1 MEEKE
6 QLDGRSIRGEK
17 LYKAT
22 HDLLLES
29 AIELLNNP
37 KLNTEK
43 VTLAQIAKNCNL
55 SQAVAYKHFPDKMM
69 DVYGAVIGKITDE
82 MLGDMQIAA
91 LKENDPLKLLEKMLA
106 IFTEAS
112 IVTGNATRIAYA
124 NRHILLREDKWFQ
137 SQPVDTLTEILKGVP
152 GLKEKPREVA
162 RRIHFMW
169 SGLLFL
175 WISYEKDHHI
185 YGAYSDAW
193 FRKES
198 KNIVF
203 TALIYIYFKTR

>member
-1 MEEKE
+1 MEEKK
-6 QLDGRSIRGEK
+6 QVDGRSLRGEK

-29 AIELLNNP
+29 AVELLNDP
-37 KLNTEK
+37 KLDPEK
-43 VTLAQIAKNCNL
+43 VTLSQIAKNCNL
-55 SQAVAYKHFPDKMM
+55 SQAVAYKHFPDRMI
-69 DVYGAVIGKITDE
+69 DVYGSVVGKRTDE
-82 MLGDMQIAA
+82 MLEEMKIAL
-91 LKENDPLKLLEKMLA
+91 LKEKDPIILLERMIA

-112 IVTGNATRIAYA
+112 IDTGNATRIAYA
-124 NRHILLREDKWFQ
+124 NRHILLREGKWFQ
-137 SQPVDTLTEILKGVP
+137 RQPVDTLAEIVKNVP
-152 GLKEKPREVA
+152 GLKEKPREIA

-175 WISYEKDHHI
+175 WISYQKGHHI

-198 KNIVF
+198 KNIISL
-203 TALIYIYFKTR
+203 ALQR

>member
-1 MEEKE
+1 MEEKK
-6 QLDGRSIRGEK
+6 QVDGRSLRGEK

-29 AIELLNNP
+29 AVELLNDP
-37 KLNTEK
+37 KLDPEK
-43 VTLAQIAKNCNL
+43 VTLSQIAKNCNL
-55 SQAVAYKHFPDKMM
+55 SQAVAYKHFPDRMM
-69 DVYGAVIGKITDE
+69 DVYGSVVGKRTDE
-82 MLGDMQIAA
+82 MLEDMKIAL
-91 LKENDPLKLLEKMLA
+91 LKEKDPIMLLERMIA

-112 IVTGNATRIAYA
+112 IDTGNATRIAYA
-124 NRHILLREDKWFQ
+124 NRHILLREGKWFQ
-137 SQPVDTLTEILKGVP
+137 RQPVDTLAEIVKNVP

-175 WISYEKDHHI
+175 WISYQKGHHI

-198 KNIVF
+198 KNIVSL
-203 TALIYIYFKTR
+203 AVQR

>member
-1 MEEKE
+1 MNDKKTVI
-6 QLDGRSIRGEK
+6 DGRTKRGEK

-29 AIELLNNP
+29 AVELLNDP
-37 KLNTEK
+37 KLDPEK
-43 VTLAQIAKNCNL
+43 VTLSQIAKNCNL
-55 SQAVAYKHFPDKMM
+55 SQAVAYKHFPDRMM
-69 DVYGAVIGKITDE
+69 DVYGAVVGKRTAE
-82 MLGDMQIAA
+82 MLEEMQVAS
-91 LKENDPLKLLEKMLA
+91 LKEKDPIILLEKMIA

-112 IVTGNATRIAYA
+112 IDTGNATRIAYA
-124 NRHILLREDKWFQ
+124 NRHILLREGKWFQ
-137 SQPVDTLTEILKGVP
+137 RQPVDTLAEIVKNVP

-175 WISYEKDHHI
+175 WISYQKGHHI

-198 KNIVF
+198 KNIVSL
-203 TALIYIYFKTR
+203 AVQR

>member
-1 MEEKE
+1 MSEKK
-6 QLDGRSIRGEK
+6 QVDGRSLRGAK

-29 AIELLNNP
+29 AVELLNDP
-37 KLNTEK
+37 KLDPEK
-43 VTLAQIAKNCNL
+43 VTLSQIAKNCNL
-55 SQAVAYKHFPDKMM
+55 SQAVAYKHFPDRMM
-69 DVYGAVIGKITDE
+69 DVYGSVVGKRADE
-82 MLGDMQIAA
+82 MLEEMKIAL
-91 LKENDPLKLLEKMLA
+91 LKEKDPLKLLEKMIA

-112 IVTGNATRIAYA
+112 IDTGNATRIAYA
-124 NRHILLREDKWFQ
+124 NRHILLREGKWFQ
-137 SQPVDTLTEILKGVP
+137 RQPVDTLAEILKNVP

-175 WISYEKDHHI
+175 WISYQKGHHI

-198 KNIVF
+198 KNIVSL
-203 TALIYIYFKTR
+203 AVQR

>member
-1 MEEKE
+1 MEENE
-6 QLDGRSIRGEK
+6 QIDGRSLRGEK

-29 AIELLNNP
+29 AVELLNDP
-37 KLNTEK
+37 KLDPEK
-43 VTLAQIAKNCNL
+43 VTLSQIAKNCNL
-55 SQAVAYKHFPDKMM
+55 SQAVAYKHFPDRMI
-69 DVYGAVIGKITDE
+69 DVYGSVVGKRTDE
-82 MLGDMQIAA
+82 MLEEMKIAL
-91 LKENDPLKLLEKMLA
+91 LKEKDPIILLERMIA

-112 IVTGNATRIAYA
+112 IDTGNATRIAYA
-124 NRHILLREDKWFQ
+124 NRHILLRGGKWFQ
-137 SQPVDTLTEILKGVP
+137 RQPVDTLAEILKNVP
-152 GLKEKPREVA
+152 GLKEKPREIA

-175 WISYEKDHHI
+175 WISYQKGHHI

-198 KNIVF
+198 KNIISL
-203 TALIYIYFKTR
+203 ALQR

>member
-6 QLDGRSIRGEK
+6 QIDGRSLRAEK
-17 LYKAT
+17 LYKLT

-29 AIELLNNP
+29 AVELLNDP
-37 KLNTEK
+37 KLDPEK
-43 VTLAQIAKNCNL
+43 VTLSQIAKNCNL
-55 SQAVAYKHFPDKMM
+55 SQAVAYKHFPDRMI
-69 DVYGAVIGKITDE
+69 DVYGSVVGKRTDE
-82 MLGDMQIAA
+82 MLEDMKIAL
-91 LKENDPLKLLEKMLA
+91 LKEKDPLKLLEKMIA

-112 IVTGNATRIAYA
+112 IDTGNATRIAYA
-124 NRHILLREDKWFQ
+124 NRHILLREGKWFQ
-137 SQPVDTLTEILKGVP
+137 RQPVDTLAEIVKNVP

-175 WISYEKDHHI
+175 WISYQKGHHI

-198 KNIVF
+198 KNIVSL
-203 TALIYIYFKTR
+203 AVQR

>member
-1 MEEKE
+1 MEEKK
-6 QLDGRSIRGEK
+6 QLDGRSLRGEK

-29 AIELLNNP
+29 AVELLNNP
-37 KLNTEK
+37 KLEPEK

-55 SQAVAYKHFPDKMM
+55 STAVAYKHFPDRMM
-69 DVYGAVIGKITDE
+69 DVYGSVVGKRTDE
-82 MLGDMQIAA
+82 MLEEMKIAL
-91 LKENDPLKLLEKMLA
+91 LKGKDPIILLEKMVA

-112 IVTGNATRIAYA
+112 IDTGNATRIAYA

-137 SQPVDTLTEILKGVP
+137 SQPVDTLAEILKNVP

-175 WISYEKDHHI
+175 WISYQKGHHI

-198 KNIVF
+198 KNIVSL
-203 TALIYIYFKTR
+203 ALTGKKV

>member
-1 MEEKE
+1 MEEKK
-6 QLDGRSIRGEK
+6 QVDGRSLRGEK

-29 AIELLNNP
+29 AVELLNDP
-37 KLNTEK
+37 KLDPEK
-43 VTLAQIAKNCNL
+43 VTLSQIAKNCNL
-55 SQAVAYKHFPDKMM
+55 SQAVAYKHFPDRMM
-69 DVYGAVIGKITDE
+69 DVYGSVVGKRTDE
-82 MLGDMQIAA
+82 MLEEMKIAL
-91 LKENDPLKLLEKMLA
+91 LKDPLKLLEKMIA

-112 IVTGNATRIAYA
+112 IDTGNATRIAYA
-124 NRHILLREDKWFQ
+124 NRHILLREGKWFQ
-137 SQPVDTLTEILKGVP
+137 RQPVDTLAEILKNVP

-175 WISYEKDHHI
+175 WISYQKGHHI

-198 KNIVF
+198 KNIVSL
-203 TALIYIYFKTR
+203 AVQR

>member
-1 MEEKE
+1 MEEKK
-6 QLDGRSIRGEK
+6 QVDGRSLRGEK

-29 AIELLNNP
+29 AVELLNDP
-37 KLNTEK
+37 KLDPEK
-43 VTLAQIAKNCNL
+43 VTLSQIAKNCNL
-55 SQAVAYKHFPDKMM
+55 SQAVAYKHFPDRMM
-69 DVYGAVIGKITDE
+69 DVYGSVVGKRTDE
-82 MLGDMQIAA
+82 MLEEMKIAL
-91 LKENDPLKLLEKMLA
+91 LKEKDPIILLERMIA

-112 IVTGNATRIAYA
+112 IDTGNATRIAYA
-124 NRHILLREDKWFQ
+124 NRHILLRGGKWFQ
-137 SQPVDTLTEILKGVP
+137 RQPVDTLAEILKNVP
-152 GLKEKPREVA
+152 GLKEKPREIA

-175 WISYEKDHHI
+175 WISYQKGHHI

-198 KNIVF
+198 KNIISL
-203 TALIYIYFKTR
+203 ALQR

>member
-1 MEEKE
+1 MEEKK
-6 QLDGRSIRGEK
+6 QVDGRSLRGEK

-29 AIELLNNP
+29 AVELLNNP
-37 KLNTEK
+37 KLDPEK
-43 VTLAQIAKNCNL
+43 VTLSQIAKNCNL
-55 SQAVAYKHFPDKMM
+55 SQAVAYKHFPDRMM
-69 DVYGAVIGKITDE
+69 DVYGSVVGKRADE
-82 MLGDMQIAA
+82 MLEEMKIAL
-91 LKENDPLKLLEKMLA
+91 LKEKDPLKLLEKMIA

-112 IVTGNATRIAYA
+112 IDTGNATRIAYA
-124 NRHILLREDKWFQ
+124 NRHILLREGKWFQ
-137 SQPVDTLTEILKGVP
+137 RQPVDTLAEIVKNVP

-175 WISYEKDHHI
+175 WISYQKGDPI

-198 KNIVF
+198 KNIVSL
-203 TALIYIYFKTR
+203 AVQR

>member
-1 MEEKE
+1 MEENE
-6 QLDGRSIRGEK
+6 QIDGRSLRGEK

-29 AIELLNNP
+29 AVELLNDP
-37 KLNTEK
+37 KLDPEK
-43 VTLAQIAKNCNL
+43 VTLSQIAKNCNL
-55 SQAVAYKHFPDKMM
+55 SQAVAYKHFPDRMI
-69 DVYGAVIGKITDE
+69 DVYGSVVGKRTDE
-82 MLGDMQIAA
+82 MLEEMKIAL
-91 LKENDPLKLLEKMLA
+91 LKEKDPLKLLEKMLA

-112 IVTGNATRIAYA
+112 IDTGNATRIAYA
-124 NRHILLREDKWFQ
+124 NRHILLRGGKWFQ
-137 SQPVDTLTEILKGVP
+137 RQPVDTLAEILKNIP
-152 GLKEKPREVA
+152 GLKEKPREIA

-175 WISYEKDHHI
+175 WISYQKGHHI

-198 KNIVF
+198 KNIISL
-203 TALIYIYFKTR
+203 ALQR

>member
-6 QLDGRSIRGEK
+6 QIDGRSLRGEK

-37 KLNTEK
+37 KLDPEK
-43 VTLAQIAKNCNL
+43 VTLSQIAKNCNL
-55 SQAVAYKHFPDKMM
+55 SQAVAYKHFPDRMM
-69 DVYGAVIGKITDE
+69 DVYGSVVGKRTAE
-82 MLGDMQIAA
+82 MLEEMDVAS
-91 LKENDPLKLLEKMLA
+91 LKEKDPLKLLEKMIA

-112 IVTGNATRIAYA
+112 IDTGNATRIAYA
-124 NRHILLREDKWFQ
+124 NRHILLREGKWFQ
-137 SQPVDTLTEILKGVP
+137 RQPVDTLAEILKSVP
-152 GLKEKPREVA
+152 GLKEKPREIA

-175 WISYEKDHHI
+175 WISYQKGDPI

-198 KNIVF
+198 KNIVSL
-203 TALIYIYFKTR
+203 ALQR

>member
-6 QLDGRSIRGEK
+6 QIDGRSLRGEK

-29 AIELLNNP
+29 AVELLNNP
-37 KLNTEK
+37 KLEPEK

-55 SQAVAYKHFPDKMM
+55 STAVAYKHFPDRMM
-69 DVYGAVIGKITDE
+69 DVYGSVVGKRTDE
-82 MLGDMQIAA
+82 MLEEMKIAL
-91 LKENDPLKLLEKMLA
+91 LKGKDPIILLEKMVA

-112 IVTGNATRIAYA
+112 IDTGNATRIAYA

-137 SQPVDTLTEILKGVP
+137 SQPVDTLAEILKNVP

-175 WISYEKDHHI
+175 WISYQKGHHI

-198 KNIVF
+198 KNIASL
-203 TALIYIYFKTR
+203 ALKGKKV

>member
-1 MEEKE
+1 MEEKK
-6 QLDGRSIRGEK
+6 QVDGRSLRGEK

-29 AIELLNNP
+29 AVELLNDP
-37 KLNTEK
+37 KLDPEK
-43 VTLAQIAKNCNL
+43 VTLSQIAKNCNL
-55 SQAVAYKHFPDKMM
+55 STAVAYKHFPDRMM
-69 DVYGAVIGKITDE
+69 DVYGSVVGKRTEE

-91 LKENDPLKLLEKMLA
+91 LKEKDPIILLERMIA

-112 IVTGNATRIAYA
+112 IDTGNATRIAYA
-124 NRHILLREDKWFQ
+124 NRHILLREGKWFQ
-137 SQPVDTLTEILKGVP
+137 RQPVDTLAEILKNVP
-152 GLKEKPREVA
+152 GLKEKPREIA

-175 WISYEKDHHI
+175 WISYQKGHHI

-198 KNIVF
+198 KNIVSL
-203 TALIYIYFKTR
+203 ALKEKKV

>member
-1 MEEKE
+1 MEEKK
-6 QLDGRSIRGEK
+6 QVDGRSLRGEK

-29 AIELLNNP
+29 AVELLNDP
-37 KLNTEK
+37 KLDPEK
-43 VTLAQIAKNCNL
+43 VTLSQIAKNCNL
-55 SQAVAYKHFPDKMM
+55 SQAVAYKHFPDRMM
-69 DVYGAVIGKITDE
+69 DVYGSVVGKRTDE
-82 MLGDMQIAA
+82 MLGDMQVAA
-91 LKENDPLKLLEKMLA
+91 LKEKDPIILLERMIA

-112 IVTGNATRIAYA
+112 IDTGNATRIAYA
-124 NRHILLREDKWFQ
+124 NRHILLRESKWFQ
-137 SQPVDTLTEILKGVP
+137 RQPVDTLAEILKNVP

-175 WISYEKDHHI
+175 WISYQKGHHI

-198 KNIVF
+198 KNIVSL
-203 TALIYIYFKTR
+203 ALKEKKV

>member
-1 MEEKE
+1 MEEKK
-6 QLDGRSIRGEK
+6 QIDGRSLRGEK

-29 AIELLNNP
+29 AVELLNDP
-37 KLNTEK
+37 KLDPEK
-43 VTLAQIAKNCNL
+43 VTLSQIAKNCNL
-55 SQAVAYKHFPDKMM
+55 SQAVAYKHFPDRMM
-69 DVYGAVIGKITDE
+69 DVYGAVVGKRADE
-82 MLGDMQIAA
+82 MLEEMKIAL
-91 LKENDPLKLLEKMLA
+91 LKEKDPLKLLEKMIA

-112 IVTGNATRIAYA
+112 IDTGNATRIAYA
-124 NRHILLREDKWFQ
+124 NRHILLREGKWFQ
-137 SQPVDTLTEILKGVP
+137 RQPVDTLAEILKNVP

-175 WISYEKDHHI
+175 WISYQKGHHI

-198 KNIVF
+198 KNIVSL
-203 TALIYIYFKTR
+203 AVQR

>member
-1 MEEKE
+1 MEEKK
-6 QLDGRSIRGEK
+6 QVDGRSLRGEK

-29 AIELLNNP
+29 AVELLNDP
-37 KLNTEK
+37 KLDPEK
-43 VTLAQIAKNCNL
+43 VTLSQIAKNCNL
-55 SQAVAYKHFPDKMM
+55 SQAVAYKHFPDRMI
-69 DVYGAVIGKITDE
+69 DVYGSVVGKRADE
-82 MLGDMQIAA
+82 MLEEMKIAL
-91 LKENDPLKLLEKMLA
+91 LKEKDPLKLLEKMIA

-112 IVTGNATRIAYA
+112 IDTGNATRIAYA
-124 NRHILLREDKWFQ
+124 NRHILLREGKWFQ
-137 SQPVDTLTEILKGVP
+137 RQPVDTLAEILKNVP

-175 WISYEKDHHI
+175 WISYQKGHHI

-198 KNIVF
+198 KNIVSL
-203 TALIYIYFKTR
+203 AVQR

>member
-6 QLDGRSIRGEK
+6 HIDGRSIRGER

-37 KLNTEK
+37 KYDPEK
-43 VTLAQIAKNCNL
+43 VTLSQIAKNCNL
-55 SQAVAYKHFPDKMM
+55 SQAVAYKHFPDRMM
-69 DVYGAVIGKITDE
+69 DVYGAVIGKRVDE
-82 MLGDMQIAA
+82 MLKEIRSA
-91 LKENDPLKLLEKMLA
+91 LLQDKDPITLLEDMVV
-106 IFTEAS
+106 IFTTAS
-112 IVTGNATRIAYA
+112 IDTGNATRIAYV
-124 NRHILLREDKWFQ
+124 NRHILLREGKWFQ
-137 SQPVDTLTEILKGVP
+137 NQPVDTMTEILNSAP
-152 GLKEKPREVA
+152 GLKDKPREIA
-162 RRIHFMW
+162 KRIHFMW

-175 WISYEKDHHI
+175 WISYQKGDPI

-198 KNIVF
+198 KNIVSL
-203 TALIYIYFKTR
+203 AIQG

>member
-1 MEEKE
+1 MEEKK
-6 QLDGRSIRGEK
+6 QLDGRSLRGEK

-29 AIELLNNP
+29 AVELLNNP
-37 KLNTEK
+37 KLEPEK

-55 SQAVAYKHFPDKMM
+55 STAVAYKHFPDRMM
-69 DVYGAVIGKITDE
+69 DVYGSVVGKRTDE
-82 MLGDMQIAA
+82 MLEEMKIAL
-91 LKENDPLKLLEKMLA
+91 LKGKDPIILLEKMVA

-112 IVTGNATRIAYA
+112 IDTGNATRIAYA

-137 SQPVDTLTEILKGVP
+137 SQPVDTLAEILKNVP

-175 WISYEKDHHI
+175 WISYQKGHHI

-198 KNIVF
+198 KNIVSL
-203 TALIYIYFKTR
+203 ALQR